1 MGESHTGKTR
11 SLSTIEGK
19 GILFNFD
26 SPDNVSALRV
36 PYQEVARLEDYWAD
50 PFDFGKVLV
59 VNYTSVAREIS
70 LLASTPPRKDLI
82 ETLIKDINSIYQHMD
97 VIATEMSKG
106 TLIIETLG
114 PFGDAVLDYIVASAG
129 RSDPQI
135 QDYRPAM
142 RKVAAVFGSMM
153 GTGMN
158 VIVTGHLQSE
168 RDEITGRGRITPLIW
183 GKILPEAIPKMFGE
197 VFQSVVQSDGKGGLK
212 YQWLTKPD
220 PNGFIGFLG
229 TRKFDNLP
237 KYIEQDYSYLEK
249 ESQMLEAKGKK

>member
-11 SLSTIEGK
+11 SLSTLPGK
-19 GILFNFD
+19 SVLFNFD

-36 PYQEVARLEDYWAD
+36 PYKEVARLEDYWPD

-59 VNYTSVAREIS
+59 VNYTAMPREVS
-70 LLASTPPRKDLI
+70 LLANPPLRKDLVEI
-82 ETLIKDINSIYQHMD
+82 LLKDINSVYQHLD
-97 VIATEMSKG
+97 VLATDEGNG

-129 RSDPQI
+129 RADTQI

-142 RKVAAVFGSMM
+142 RKIAAVFGSMM

-168 RDEITGRGRITPLIW
+168 KDEITGRGRITPLIW

-197 VFQSVVQSDGKGGLK
+197 VFQSVVVSDGKGGVQYK
-212 YQWLTKPD
+212 WLTKPE

-237 KYIEQDYSYLEK
+237 KYIDQDYGYLDR
-249 ESQMLEAKGKK
+249 ESKMLETKKK